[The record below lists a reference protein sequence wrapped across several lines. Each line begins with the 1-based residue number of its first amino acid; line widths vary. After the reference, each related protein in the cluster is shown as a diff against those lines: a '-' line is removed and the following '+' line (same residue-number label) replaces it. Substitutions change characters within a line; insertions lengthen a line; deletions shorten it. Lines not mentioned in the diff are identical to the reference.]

1 MVLFPIRL
9 IVKTLLKYRMKRNP
23 EILVINI
30 LLPAIIGL
38 MASCGCGGKSDKL
51 EVPDETLVEN
61 SAVPGT
67 DAEIPMK
74 EVAVASKTYNVAD
87 IADESHIY
95 KREVNRDNCLI
106 VISKREFRLY
116 VYECGKDTLLAA
128 SFPVCY
134 AKNPGPKT
142 KEGDMCTPECND
154 LNNPF
159 SISEINSASTWEHD
173 FGDGRGSLKAYGD
186 WFVRLK
192 LTGALASNRS
202 IGIHGS
208 TNNAASV
215 PGRDSEGC
223 IRLRDADIIA
233 FHDLYAQVGQK
244 VLIKGVGE
252 RKLPFEQ
259 NAENAL
265 GASYVASEVGYK
277 LSSGDQSD
285 SPSPVDNGLNED
297 EVDDEGEGFV
307 EGDTD
312 AREGEVG

>member
-1 MVLFPIRL
+1 MRKISKGLL
-9 IVKTLLKYRMKRNP
+9 SIV
-23 EILVINI
+23 
-30 LLPAIIGL
+30 IIGCIAA
-38 MASCGCGGKSDKL
+38 MNSCGCGSKRNKL
-51 EVPDETLVEN
+51 EVPDEELVET
-61 SAVPGT
+61 SVVPGT

-74 EVAVASKTYNVAD
+74 EVKVGQKTYNVAD
-87 IADESHIY
+87 ITDEAHVY
-95 KREVNRDNCLI
+95 KQNVNRDNCLI

-116 VYECGKDTLLAA
+116 VYECGKDTVLAA

-142 KEGDMCTPECND
+142 KEGDMSTPECSD

-159 SISEINSASTWEHD
+159 SISEIKSASDWEHD

-186 WFVRLK
+186 WFIRLK

-208 TNNAASV
+208 TNNAESV

-223 IRLRDADIIA
+223 IRLRDADIIT
-233 FHDLYAQVGQK
+233 FHDLFAQVGQK

-252 RKLPFEQ
+252 KKLPFEQ
-259 NAENAL
+259 KAEQAL
-265 GASYVASEVGYK
+265 GEKYTAPVPGNKLAVGGVSEE
-277 LSSGDQSD
+277 
-285 SPSPVDNGLNED
+285 N
-297 EVDDEGEGFV
+297 VDDERTDDGMDESQDGFV
-307 EGDTD
+307 EGDNE